1 MTISKSS
8 FIVISTVMITIL
20 ILFQFSNISANYA
33 SKSMQNPNAESEV
46 SISSRQALLD
56 NALDM
61 PEELQ
66 YGYYRQSTQS
76 GGKHCRGMVS
86 LHQTYLPPLYE
97 PSGILRG
104 LFQILHSAYCEFHFC
119 MYKKGYRNFMPPV

>member
-1 MTISKSS
+1 
-8 FIVISTVMITIL
+8 MITIL

-61 PEELQ
+61 PETSIRLLSAVHAIRRQTLQ
-66 YGYYRQSTQS
+66 RNGVSTPN
-76 GGKHCRGMVS
+76 V
-86 LHQTYLPPLYE
+86 LTTAL
-97 PSGILRG
+97 
-104 LFQILHSAYCEFHFC
+104 
-119 MYKKGYRNFMPPV
+119 